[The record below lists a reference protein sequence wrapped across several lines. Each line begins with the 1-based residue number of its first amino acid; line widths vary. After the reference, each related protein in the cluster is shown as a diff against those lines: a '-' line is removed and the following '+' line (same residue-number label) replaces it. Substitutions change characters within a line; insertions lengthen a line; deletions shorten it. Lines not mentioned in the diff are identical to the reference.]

1 MIRKKR
7 MDIYQLEYFAEACR
21 QRSFARAAS
30 RLRLAPAAL
39 SEQMRRL
46 EEEMGTPLFSRGRR
60 ETVPTAA
67 GSLLLRHAESLL
79 AAAEGARRAVR
90 DLAGLRGGRLT
101 VASIP
106 SAAACLLPRAV
117 AGFRRAHGEVDLAVL
132 EGTSEQCVGWVE
144 SGAAELAL
152 VQSAGRPRGLES
164 RALVEEDFVAL
175 VPRSHAVAAK
185 GQVSLGSLRDEGFVT
200 YRGRVRETAFEA
212 CRRAGFEPRV
222 VCESGDLGTVGS
234 LVAAGLGVSLLPE
247 MAAAR
252 TGTGCRTLRI
262 SGRPVRRTVA
272 VLRRRG
278 PASAAAEAFLSL
290 LG

>member
-21 QRSFARAAS
+21 QRSFARAAA

-46 EEEMGTPLFSRGRR
+46 EEEMGTSLFSRGRR

-67 GSLLLRHAESLL
+67 GTLLLRHAESLL
-79 AAAEGARRAVR
+79 VAAEGARRAVR
-90 DLAGLRGGRLT
+90 DLAGLRGGRLM

-117 AGFRRAHGEVDLAVL
+117 AGFRRAHSEVDLAVL

-144 SGAAELAL
+144 SGSVELAL
-152 VQSAGRPRGLES
+152 VQSANRPRGLES

-175 VPRSHAVAAK
+175 VPCAHAAATK
-185 GQVSLGSLRDEGFVT
+185 GQVTLASLRDEGFVT

-262 SGRPVRRTVA
+262 SGRPVRRTVV

-278 PASAAAEAFLSL
+278 LASAAAEAFLSL

>member
-1 MIRKKR
+1 MEL
-7 MDIYQLEYFAEACR
+7 YQLQYFTEACR
-21 QRSFARAAS
+21 QRSFARAAA

-46 EEEMGTPLFSRGRR
+46 EQEMGVPLFSRGRR

-67 GSLLLRHAESLL
+67 GNLLLRHAESLL

-90 DLAGLRGGRLT
+90 EVAGLRGGRLT

-117 AGFRRAHGEVDLAVL
+117 AGFRRTHREVELAVL
-132 EGTSEQCVGWVE
+132 EGTSEQCQGWVE

-152 VQSAGRPRGLES
+152 VQSDGRHRGLES
-164 RALVEEDFVAL
+164 RVLHEESFVVL
-175 VPRSHAVAAK
+175 TPRAHPLGAK
-185 GQVSLGSLRDEGFVT
+185 GQLSLAALSAESFIT
-200 YRGRVRETAFEA
+200 YRGRVREAALEA
-212 CRRAGFEPRV
+212 CRRAGFEPKV
-222 VCESGDLGTVGS
+222 VCESGDLGTIGS

-252 TGTGCRTLRI
+252 TGAGCRLLRLA
-262 SGRPVRRTVA
+262 GRPLRRKVA
-272 VLRRRG
+272 VIRRRG
-278 PASAAAEAFLSL
+278 AASAAADAFLGL
-290 LG
+290 LA

>member
-1 MIRKKR
+1 ME
-7 MDIYQLEYFAEACR
+7 IYQLEYFAEACR
-21 QRSFARAAS
+21 QRSFARAAA

-46 EEEMGTPLFSRGRR
+46 EVEMGTPLFSRGRR

-67 GSLLLRHAESLL
+67 GTLLFRHAESLL

-90 DLAGLRGGRLT
+90 DLAGLRGGRLA

-117 AGFRRAHGEVDLAVL
+117 AGFRRAHAEVDLAVL

-164 RALVEEDFVAL
+164 RALAEEDFVAL
-175 VPRSHAVAAK
+175 VPRSHAAAAK
-185 GQVSLGSLRDEGFVT
+185 GQVSLASLRDEGFVT

-252 TGTGCRTLRI
+252 TGPGCRTLRL

-278 PASAAAEAFLSL
+278 QASAAAEAFLGL